1 MKTTKLTDEFLSA
14 FRIKKVVEEK
24 PKSGQKQ
31 VYIVNIDDKIYAMKV
46 IPSIDERI
54 IRELNIYDK
63 FKDNP
68 GIPNVIS
75 KTKYGDELVVLE
87 EFIDGDDLSK
97 IAPLYKGESEKVR
110 KLIFDITNILSPVW
124 EKKCI
129 HRDLKPQNIIIKN
142 DGSPVVLDFG
152 IARDLDDETITPTGF
167 QPFSWPFASPE
178 QYFYKKELISY
189 RTDFFCLG
197 IIAYYLFVG
206 DLPFGRTRQAIAD
219 AFSTS
224 QKNFNVHDEQM
235 NVFLNAALKLSVSE
249 RPRTIEYFKTLL
261 SI

>member
-1 MKTTKLTDEFLSA
+1 M
-14 FRIKKVVEEK
+14 
-24 PKSGQKQ
+24 
-31 VYIVNIDDKIYAMKV
+31 
-46 IPSIDERI
+46 IPSIGRGYN
-54 IRELNIYDK
+54 ELSWLNK
-63 FKDNP
+63 KA
-68 GIPNVIS
+68 S
-75 KTKYGDELVVLE
+75 K
-87 EFIDGDDLSK
+87 S
-97 IAPLYKGESEKVR
+97 
-110 KLIFDITNILSPVW
+110 N
-124 EKKCI
+124 
-129 HRDLKPQNIIIKN
+129 HKN